1 MNKLYEQ
8 MNSQNN
14 MQGFWEQVNQLKQ
27 KMGGD
32 PNEHIQRMLNSGQIT
47 QSEYNRAVQKAEQLR
62 RMFGK

>member
-8 MNSQNN
+8 MNGNN
-14 MQGFWEQVNQLKQ
+14 MNGFWDQLNQLKQ

-47 QSEYNRAVQKAEQLR
+47 QNEYNRAVQKAEQLR
-62 RMFGK
+62 KMFGK